1 MNTDQAMSGLW
12 YVLALVL
19 VGSALFSR
27 RMPMGGVFRMVLLW
41 IAIFAALLGL
51 FRLGEKYGLFASGF
65 GGEGG
70 SPASVGEQEQAER
83 VPPARADGQAIR
95 IPLAPDG
102 HYWVEGS
109 VNGTP
114 VRFLI
119 DSGASI
125 TALST
130 TSARAAGLNF
140 DLGAPGVSMMTANGR
155 IDVKRSSVATLAIGP
170 IRSSDLDV
178 VVSPAFGDV
187 NVIGMNMLSRL
198 KSWGV
203 QNKEMVLTP

>member
-1 MNTDQAMSGLW
+1 L
-12 YVLALVL
+12 
-19 VGSALFSR
+19 
-27 RMPMGGVFRMVLLW
+27 
-41 IAIFAALLGL
+41 
-51 FRLGEKYGLFASGF
+51 
-65 GGEGG
+65 
-70 SPASVGEQEQAER
+70 SV
-83 VPPARADGQAIR
+83 
-95 IPLAPDG
+95 
-102 HYWVEGS
+102 
-109 VNGTP
+109 
-114 VRFLI
+114 
-119 DSGASI
+119 
-125 TALST
+125 